1 MEYIYRVIEDGK
13 SEAFIIRF
21 PKMNLGGT
29 RIHSYISNFETIK
42 TVGLPTLKTVEQF
55 EIGNKTGIRTEDI
68 NYQKEDVYVTHNSL
82 YGDSKRMV
90 DMLSQNFIE
99 IDKNKK
105 SPEYEEFRYRN
116 KLKEITNFE
125 EFINVVRR
133 DLSFATEKDV
143 LIEFD
148 SYFFGTRRDSDI
160 SCIEYKIVDLDNI
173 YTNTGKKQKELLNDN
188 ISEFKRALQGFIKYF
203 IIIDNQPLY
212 NQYLD
217 KI

>member
-82 YGDSKRMV
+82 YGDVCRQKNLDFSLDSV
-90 DMLSQNFIE
+90 FNF
-99 IDKNKK
+99 
-105 SPEYEEFRYRN
+105 
-116 KLKEITNFE
+116 
-125 EFINVVRR
+125 
-133 DLSFATEKDV
+133 
-143 LIEFD
+143 
-148 SYFFGTRRDSDI
+148 
-160 SCIEYKIVDLDNI
+160 
-173 YTNTGKKQKELLNDN
+173 
-188 ISEFKRALQGFIKYF
+188 
-203 IIIDNQPLY
+203 
-212 NQYLD
+212 
-217 KI
+217 